1 MSYKTQSKEELIERI
16 KDLETQLL
24 IETEKSSYLK
34 AENEGYN
41 RLMGYK
47 NDMTYEEKLKHN
59 QEKEREQKD
68 LENSLE
74 ENSVKREYLAEVENE
89 ERMVDIALEMN
100 ELHFECSE
108 LFKIIKR
115 GLGAPLSENEYIEY
129 KKHKRNFYSIIT
141 HFYSNFKGEENVLS
155 DLSEEESD
163 EVSNKL
169 IVFDV
174 LIKVLKS
181 QKRIYKLDEELKGL
195 SKK

>member
-1 MSYKTQSKEELIERI
+1 MNYKIKSKEELIERI

-59 QEKEREQKD
+59 QDKEREQKEI
-68 LENSLE
+68 ENALE
-74 ENSVKREYLAEVENE
+74 ENSVKREYLAEIENE

-108 LFKIIKR
+108 LFKIIKK
-115 GLGAPLSENEYIEY
+115 GLGGHLSEEEYIDY

-141 HFYSNFKGEENVLS
+141 HFHSNFTNTDTLLS
-155 DLSEEESD
+155 DISED
-163 EVSNKL
+163 EVEEDVNKL
-169 IVFDV
+169 VVFDV
-174 LIKVLKS
+174 LIKVLKT

-195 SKK
+195 SGK

>member
-1 MSYKTQSKEELIERI
+1 MNYKNQSKEELIERI

-24 IETEKSSYLK
+24 IESEKTSYLK

-59 QEKEREQKD
+59 QDKEREQKEM
-68 LENSLE
+68 ENSLE
-74 ENSVKREYLAEVENE
+74 ENSVKREYLAEIENE

-108 LFKIIKR
+108 LFKIIKK
-115 GLGAPLSENEYIEY
+115 GIGGHLSEEEYIDY

-141 HFYSNFKGEENVLS
+141 YFHSNFTNTDTLVS
-155 DLSEEESD
+155 DISED
-163 EVSNKL
+163 EVEEDVNKL
-169 IVFDV
+169 VVFDV
-174 LIKVLKS
+174 LIKLLKT

-195 SKK
+195 SGK

>member
-1 MSYKTQSKEELIERI
+1 MNYKEQSKEELIERI

-47 NDMTYEEKLKHN
+47 NDMTYEEKIKHN
-59 QEKEREQKD
+59 QEKEKEQRD
-68 LENSLE
+68 LENALE
-74 ENSVKREYLAEVENE
+74 ENSVKREYLAEIENE

-108 LFKIIKR
+108 LFKIIKK
-115 GLGAPLSENEYIEY
+115 GLGGHLSEEEYIDY

-141 HFYSNFKGEENVLS
+141 HFHSNFSNTDTLIS
-155 DLSEEESD
+155 DISED
-163 EVSNKL
+163 EVEEDINKL
-169 IVFDV
+169 VVFDV
-174 LIKVLKS
+174 LIKVLKT

>member
-1 MSYKTQSKEELIERI
+1 MNYKNQSKEELIERI
-16 KDLETQLL
+16 KDLETLLL

-59 QEKEREQKD
+59 QEKEREQKEI
-68 LENSLE
+68 ENSLE
-74 ENSVKREYLAEVENE
+74 ENSVKREYLAEIENE

-108 LFKIIKR
+108 LFKVIKK
-115 GLGAPLSENEYIEY
+115 GLGGHLSENEYIEY
-129 KKHKRNFYSIIT
+129 KKHKRNFYSLIT
-141 HFYSNFKGEENVLS
+141 HFYSNFTNTNSLIS
-155 DLSEEESD
+155 DISED
-163 EVSNKL
+163 EVEEDLNKM
-169 IVFDV
+169 IIFDV
-174 LIKVLKS
+174 LIKLLKR

-195 SKK
+195 SGK

>member
-1 MSYKTQSKEELIERI
+1 MNYKDQTKEELIERI

-24 IETEKSSYLK
+24 IETEKTSYLK

-41 RLMGYK
+41 RLMGYTD
-47 NDMTYEEKLKHN
+47 NMSYEEKLKYN
-59 QEKEREQKD
+59 KDREKEEED
-68 LENSLE
+68 LANSLE
-74 ENSVKREYLAEVENE
+74 ENSLKREYLAEVEAE

-108 LFKIIKR
+108 IFHIIKK
-115 GLGAPLSENEYIEY
+115 GLGAPLSEKDYQEY

-141 HFYSNFKGEENVLS
+141 FFYENFKTQHNEPIDS
-155 DLSEEESD
+155 ADD
-163 EVSNKL
+163 DDDCCNKS

-174 LIKVLKS
+174 LIKALKM

-195 SKK
+195 SGK

>member
-1 MSYKTQSKEELIERI
+1 MNYKDQTKEELIERI

-41 RLMGYK
+41 RLMGYTSE
-47 NDMTYEEKLKHN
+47 MSYEEKLKYN
-59 QEKEREQKD
+59 KDREKEEED
-68 LENSLE
+68 LANSLE
-74 ENSVKREYLAEVENE
+74 ENSLKREYLAEVEAE

-108 LFKIIKR
+108 IFHIIKK
-115 GLGAPLSENEYIEY
+115 GLGAPLSEKDYQEY

-141 HFYSNFKGEENVLS
+141 FFYENFKIQHNEPIDSTDDDDDGI
-155 DLSEEESD
+155 
-163 EVSNKL
+163 NKT

-174 LIKVLKS
+174 LIKALKM

-195 SKK
+195 SGK